1 MNGSSPARSNSQQP
15 IINLWK
21 KQNQSLTPIRL
32 LPLSVAEMEEDKDK
46 SKAATA
52 PKDLSSSDSS
62 ATNRI
67 ANLQSYST
75 ESSHSSDGGSLN

>member
-1 MNGSSPARSNSQQP
+1 MVALQLGATHNSQLS
-15 IINLWK
+15 ISGK
-21 KQNQSLTPIRL
+21 KQNQSSTPIRL

>member
-1 MNGSSPARSNSQQP
+1 
-15 IINLWK
+15 
-21 KQNQSLTPIRL
+21 L